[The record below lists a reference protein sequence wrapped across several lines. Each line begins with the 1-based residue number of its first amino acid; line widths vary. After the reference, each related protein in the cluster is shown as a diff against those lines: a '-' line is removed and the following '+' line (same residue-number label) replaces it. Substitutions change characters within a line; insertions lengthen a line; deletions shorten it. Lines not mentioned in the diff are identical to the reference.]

1 VTPSFE
7 RVEVPGDRADIV
19 ALLTASTWPFHSA
32 PTLTEAEIDE
42 MDISSPSAD
51 SYWVC
56 IDGVRSGLIRVLDLD
71 EIDDGSPVFDLR
83 IAADRRG
90 RGAGRAAVTWLT
102 SHLFGAYP
110 ALHRIEA
117 TTRHD
122 NLAMQRV
129 FERCGYRL
137 EGRLRESWRNR
148 DGSRHDSLVFAIVRW
163 EWAAGGD
170 D

>member
-7 RVEVPGDRADIV
+7 RVRLPADRADLID
-19 ALLTASTWPFHSA
+19 LLTASTWPFHSA
-32 PTLTEAEIDE
+32 PTLTGAAVDE

-56 IDGVRSGLIRVLDLD
+56 IDGVRSGLIRLLDLD

-83 IAADRRG
+83 IAADQRG

-102 SHLFGAYP
+102 SHLFGMYP
-110 ALHRIEA
+110 SLHRIEA

-122 NLAMQRV
+122 NLAMQGV
-129 FERCGYRL
+129 FDRCRYRL
-137 EGRLRESWRNR
+137 EGRLRESWRNQ
-148 DGSRHDSLVFAIVRW
+148 DGSRHDTLVYAILRW
-163 EWAAGGD
+163 EWAPDVDG
-170 D
+170 